1 MLRLDDLSVGYG
13 PFTAVHGLNLT
24 IDEGTVFAM
33 IGANGAGKSSTI
45 MAVAGHTDVV
55 GGQIEFDGRD
65 ITGLAVE
72 DRIAAGIALVPEGR
86 RLFPDLTVA
95 ENLTIGGYSRPQRDE
110 ARNRDKVIGL
120 FPRLGERLAQQAGTL
135 SGGEQQMLAMGRGLM
150 AEPKFLM
157 VDEVS
162 LGLMPKAVDICYEA
176 IQRLKADGIT
186 VLLVEQNTTRTLDV
200 ADRVCVLES
209 GHAVWQGGAGEARR
223 DTSMIDAYMGLTR
236 NGTEG

>member
-1 MLRLDDLSVGYG
+1 MLKLNDLSVGYG
-13 PFTAVHGLNLT
+13 PFTAVHDLTLT

-45 MAVAGHTDVV
+45 MAIAGHADVV

-72 DRIAAGIALVPEGR
+72 DRIGAGIALVPEGR

-95 ENLTIGGYSRPQRDE
+95 DNLTIGGYSRPQRDE
-110 ARNRDKVIGL
+110 ARNRDKVVSL
-120 FPRLGERLAQQAGTL
+120 FPCLGERLAQQAGTL

-162 LGLMPKAVDICYEA
+162 LGLMPKAVEICYEA

-186 VLLVEQNTTRTLDV
+186 VLLVEQNTSRALDI

-209 GHAVWQGGAGEARR
+209 GHAVWEGGAEEARR
-223 DTSMIDAYMGLTR
+223 DTSMIDAYMGLSR
-236 NGTEG
+236 NGTES

>member
-1 MLRLDDLSVGYG
+1 MLRLIDLSVGYG
-13 PFTAVHGLNLT
+13 PFTAVHDLTLT
-24 IDEGTVFAM
+24 IDEGSVFAL

-45 MAVAGHTDVV
+45 MAIAGHADVAGGRID
-55 GGQIEFDGRD
+55 FDGRD
-65 ITGLAVE
+65 ITALAVE
-72 DRIAAGIALVPEGR
+72 DRIGAGIALVPEGR

-95 ENLTIGGYSRPQRDE
+95 ENLTIGGYSRPRSDE
-110 ARNRDKVIGL
+110 ARNRDKVIDL

-150 AEPKFLM
+150 AQPRFLM

-162 LGLMPKAVDICYEA
+162 LGLMPKAVDVCYEA
-176 IQRLKADGIT
+176 IRRLKADGIT
-186 VLLVEQNTTRTLDV
+186 VLLVEQNTTRALDV

-209 GHAVWQGGAGEARR
+209 GHAVWQGGAEEARR